1 MYTGP
6 LVVVGIDPL
15 VVEGIDYRAAG
26 YIALR
31 IVEYID
37 QGSVGNFGFP
47 ECPYL
52 AGLQDIYPYSS
63 YWVSPF

>member
-1 MYTGP
+1 MNTGP

-15 VVEGIDYRAAG
+15 VVGGIGYRATG

-31 IVEYID
+31 IVVYID

-52 AGLQDIYPYSS
+52 AGLQDISPYSS
-63 YWVSPF
+63 YWDSPF